1 MKKFFILLLTTSFI
15 IACNKKSGDDNLKIV
30 GNIEGL
36 SQGKLYLQTVKD
48 SALVTLDSMIIKGN
62 SHFETS
68 LHIEEPQVMYL
79 SLDRGTSLSE
89 DNYILFF
96 AESGEL
102 KINSTLSHF
111 FADAKIEGSE
121 NQKLY
126 QNYLDTKKKILTA
139 KNDLI
144 RAQVLA
150 DKNNQE
156 AASDSLL
163 TLIGKTDKRMYLNAV
178 NFSVKNKD
186 KAVAAY
192 IALTEVAPLS
202 HVYLDTISNAL
213 TPEVKKSLYGKIL
226 TDYIEEVKSINQ

>member
-1 MKKFFILLLTTSFI
+1 MRKIFILLLTASFI
-15 IACNKKSGDDNLKIV
+15 VACDKKSGDDNLKII

-96 AESGEL
+96 AEPGEL

-111 FADAKIEGSE
+111 FADAKVEGSE

-126 QNYLDTKKKILTA
+126 QNYLDTKKKILRT

-150 DKNNQE
+150 DKNKQE